1 MQGISRRVFLK
12 SAGILSFMVLP
23 GAGRIQARPFYL
35 DEPQDYTGRIC
46 YNENP
51 LGPSPLALQALR
63 DEAAL
68 AHRYPDWLNKNV
80 ESAVADHLGLDA
92 EQVCVGAGATEMIQK
107 VADAFVGPGD
117 EVILAQPSY
126 NQIATEAVANGGAA
140 VYVPVDENH
149 IIDLTAILA
158 AITDNTKLIFLVNP
172 NNPLGKFIHKDD
184 MASFMDQIPEGIAV
198 CVDEAYNEYVENE
211 DYESSIPYISEGFP
225 VIVVRTFSKVFG
237 LAGARIGYTLASAD
251 NTEQIEDVQLRATVS
266 RSAHAAAISALN
278 DSEHI
283 NATLNLNAA
292 SKTMLYNGFTN
303 LGLEYIPSETNFM
316 MVDCGVEAE
325 PVVEALAELGFNV
338 RTGWD
343 MPQHIRVST
352 GLLGEMEGFLAAL
365 GTVIGTTSTPL
376 GTPPAAPGIKSV
388 YPNPFNQECR
398 IHITTRRTE
407 KVSLVIYDAQ
417 GRRVRTLVNKKL
429 NPGIH
434 NFSWDGKNAL
444 GQAVVSGV
452 YMLNMIQGEFASTRS
467 IQLLK

>member
-1 MQGISRRVFLK
+1 
-12 SAGILSFMVLP
+12 MVLP
-23 GAGRIQARPFYL
+23 GAGRIQARPFFL

-225 VIVVRTFSKVFG
+225 V
-237 LAGARIGYTLASAD
+237 
-251 NTEQIEDVQLRATVS
+251 
-266 RSAHAAAISALN
+266 
-278 DSEHI
+278 
-283 NATLNLNAA
+283 
-292 SKTMLYNGFTN
+292 
-303 LGLEYIPSETNFM
+303 
-316 MVDCGVEAE
+316 
-325 PVVEALAELGFNV
+325 
-338 RTGWD
+338 
-343 MPQHIRVST
+343 
-352 GLLGEMEGFLAAL
+352 
-365 GTVIGTTSTPL
+365 
-376 GTPPAAPGIKSV
+376 
-388 YPNPFNQECR
+388 
-398 IHITTRRTE
+398 
-407 KVSLVIYDAQ
+407 
-417 GRRVRTLVNKKL
+417 
-429 NPGIH
+429 
-434 NFSWDGKNAL
+434 
-444 GQAVVSGV
+444 
-452 YMLNMIQGEFASTRS
+452 
-467 IQLLK
+467 